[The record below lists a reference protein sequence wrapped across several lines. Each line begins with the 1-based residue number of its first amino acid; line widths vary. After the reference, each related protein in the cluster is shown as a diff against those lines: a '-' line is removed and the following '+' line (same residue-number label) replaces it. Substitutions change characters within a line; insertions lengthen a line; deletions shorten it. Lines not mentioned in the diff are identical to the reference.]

1 MVKILNESIDIG
13 LSAVLRNASRLLK
26 IKPKLIP
33 NNKVTIGNK
42 KTKILRSNFSSES
55 FIRFKA
61 LSMLKTPK

>member
-1 MVKILNESIDIG
+1 MVKIPNESIDIG
-13 LSAVLRNASRLLK
+13 LSTVLRNASRLLK
-26 IKPKLIP
+26 IKPKPIP

-42 KTKILRSNFSSES
+42 KAKILRSNFSSES